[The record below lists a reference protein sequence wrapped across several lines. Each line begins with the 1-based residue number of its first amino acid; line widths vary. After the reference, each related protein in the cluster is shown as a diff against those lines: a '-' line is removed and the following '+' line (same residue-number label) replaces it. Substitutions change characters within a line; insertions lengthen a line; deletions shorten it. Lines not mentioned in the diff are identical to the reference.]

1 MFFDPMYL
9 LFALPGLALSLW
21 ASASVQSAFQKW
33 KQVGTYNGLTGA
45 QAAWHLLQNAGIHDV
60 QVVRTPGALTDHY
73 DPTNKRLALSDEV
86 YDSTSVAAVGVATH
100 EAGHAIQ
107 HAVGYAPLHIRSA
120 IVKPAMFGSAA
131 APLIIIAGFFMQA
144 PALVNFG
151 LIAFGVL
158 VAFQLITL
166 PVEFDASNRAKQLVV
181 QTGIV
186 HPQER
191 EGMDKVLNAAAMT
204 YVAAAV
210 TAILTM
216 LYYVMRFG
224 GMGSSDER
232 SG

>member
-1 MFFDPMYL
+1 MFFEPMYL

-21 ASASVQSAFQKW
+21 ASASVQSAFHKW

-45 QAAWHLLQNAGIHDV
+45 QAAWHLLQNAGIQDV
-60 QVVRTPGALTDHY
+60 QIVRTPGALTDHY
-73 DPTNKRLALSDEV
+73 DPSNKRLALSDEV

-131 APLIIIAGFFMQA
+131 APLIILAGFVMQA
-144 PALVNFG
+144 PALINFG

-158 VAFQLITL
+158 VAFQLVTL

-181 QTGIV
+181 STGIV

-210 TAILTM
+210 TAILTL

-232 SG
+232 